1 MRNLYVIGSLYLAVA
16 AYALV
21 RGPATRAS
29 EHSSAAG
36 AVPDHSSAAPDDG
49 SDAGTWFRA
58 VKPRCNSLEVETV
71 HRREPPPATMEG
83 AGYSAAC
90 YALAGRIDR
99 SREII
104 LALTGDD
111 RWKAAGI
118 VFNIGHPIADM
129 GDDRSAGPIMELV
142 VEVWPNHYQ
151 ALYHAGASS
160 HALGRFDR
168 AREYLEEFL
177 RYYNQDDFFTRNAKR
192 LLGEMGDR

>member
-1 MRNLYVIGSLYLAVA
+1 MRNLYAIGFLYLAVA
-16 AYALV
+16 TFALV
-21 RGPATRAS
+21 RGPAAARAIT
-29 EHSSAAG
+29 EHALGS
-36 AVPDHSSAAPDDG
+36 PDYG
-49 SDAGTWFRA
+49 SDAGRWFSA

-90 YALAGRIDR
+90 YALAGRTDR

-118 VFNIGHPIADM
+118 VFNIGHPIADL

-142 VEVWPNHYQ
+142 VEFWPNHYQ

-177 RYYNQDDFFTRNAKR
+177 RYYDEDDFFTNNAKR
-192 LLGEMGDR
+192 LLEEIGD